1 MYIWEHCVS
10 VGNVYLTVV
19 LIFLFN
25 IFYQIAKINYSIS
38 HLVCGIEWSLRG
50 YAFESV
56 VSVILCIKL
65 PVDNMDSPA

>member
-10 VGNVYLTVV
+10 IGNVYLTVV

-38 HLVCGIEWSLRG
+38 DLVCGIEWFLRG
-50 YAFESV
+50 YVFESV
-56 VSVILCIKL
+56 FLVILCINL
-65 PVDNMDSPA
+65 PIDNMDSPI